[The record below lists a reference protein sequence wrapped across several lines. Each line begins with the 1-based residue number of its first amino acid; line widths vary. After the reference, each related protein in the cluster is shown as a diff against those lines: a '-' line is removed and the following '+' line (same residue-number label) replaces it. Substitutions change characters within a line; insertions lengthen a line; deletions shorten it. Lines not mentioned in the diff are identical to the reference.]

1 MNVWLHT
8 AIAIVSLYA
17 AYYAGTNWRRKNQ
30 TEDLIGTIFTTLLS
44 SLEDDGFIRT
54 QIDADGDKE
63 IIPISEIERDAAKQA
78 SNKEVN
84 C

>member
-17 AYYAGTNWRRKNQ
+17 AYYAGTNWGRKNQ
-30 TEDLIGTIFTTLLS
+30 IGIIFTTLLS

-78 SNKEVN
+78 SEVYE
-84 C
+84 

>member
-8 AIAIVSLYA
+8 AIATVSLYA
-17 AYYAGTNWRRKNQ
+17 AYYAGTNWGRKNQ
-30 TEDLIGTIFTTLLS
+30 ISTIFTTLLS

-63 IIPISEIERDAAKQA
+63 IIPISDIERDAAKQA